1 MENNKANIE
10 EVGDETIIE
19 KKIDLDSWIPK
30 TKLGALVKSGEIKT
44 IHEVLL
50 MPEPIK
56 EVEIVD
62 KLLPDLK
69 EEILSVSRVQRVT
82 DSGRRTKFRIV
93 VVVGNENGY
102 VGVGS
107 AKGKEAGPTIRKAID
122 EAKKNIREVKRGCGS
137 WECSCKLPHTVPFK
151 VVGDAGSVRVIL
163 MPAPRGTGLVAG
175 ATARKVL
182 NLAGIKD
189 VYSYTQ
195 GFTRSNINFAKATLN
210 ALENTNKIK
219 LTNEEIEKL
228 KIVSGAFVKT

>member
-1 MENNKANIE
+1 MEDKANIE
-10 EVGDETIIE
+10 EIGDETIIE
-19 KKIDLDSWIPK
+19 KRIDLDSWVPK
-30 TKLGALVKSGEIKT
+30 TKLGVLVKSGEIKT

-50 MPEPIK
+50 RPEPIK

-122 EAKKNIREVKRGCGS
+122 NAKKNIKEVKRGCGS
-137 WECSCKLPHTVPFK
+137 WECSCKLPHTVPFR

-175 ATARKVL
+175 AIARKVL

-195 GFTRSNINFAKATLN
+195 GFTRSNINFAKATVN

-219 LTNEEIEKL
+219 LTGEEIEKL
-228 KIVSGAFVKT
+228 KIFSGAVAKT